1 MAITRDRVIKALV
14 VQINHLVK
22 RKNKQKRSV
31 LLQVHHLSRKYF
43 NHLSH
48 HAGNAMLTSPLLKA
62 CQQNLSSYALE
73 ALLHDFFKAKFP
85 NH

>member
-1 MAITRDRVIKALV
+1 
-14 VQINHLVK
+14 
-22 RKNKQKRSV
+22 
-31 LLQVHHLSRKYF
+31 
-43 NHLSH
+43 LSH

-85 NH
+85 NHWFITWDKELRCAPIQYELL